1 MGEVGVFGWVV
12 IALAALLVAGIW
24 LAVAVTQWRII
35 YNMPSQW
42 LGRPTR
48 DQWLGRPARA
58 KRDDDEHKS
67 KA

>member
-1 MGEVGVFGWVV
+1 MRTMGEVGVFGWVV
-12 IALAALLVAGIW
+12 IALAVLFVAGIW

-48 DQWLGRPARA
+48 A